1 MLQCGSSGA
10 VASFQTLVL
19 SLPACD
25 SEQTTHPT
33 NLYFLPTGGNGK
45 QGLNKIHIGLLAI
58 WCTVRLNHLLWM
70 ATTVSLGCQ
79 VPR

>member
-33 NLYFLPTGGNGK
+33 NLLFPTNRGK
-45 QGLNKIHIGLLAI
+45 WKTRIK
-58 WCTVRLNHLLWM
+58 
-70 ATTVSLGCQ
+70 
-79 VPR
+79 